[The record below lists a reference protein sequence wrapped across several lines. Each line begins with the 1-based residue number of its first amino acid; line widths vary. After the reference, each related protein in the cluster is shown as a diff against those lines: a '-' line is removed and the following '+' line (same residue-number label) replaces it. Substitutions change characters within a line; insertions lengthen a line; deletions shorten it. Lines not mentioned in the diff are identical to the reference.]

1 LRLECLTHALS
12 FGNCLRPCATPLAVS
27 LLPAQTL
34 TPANFNVNCSNGGSV
49 MKVLNA
55 EAHGREP
62 IVVHIKGVCD
72 ESLIVTR
79 NDVTLEGDS
88 PTDALN
94 ATSSTAT
101 VLTLNGSLRTSIN
114 QLSISG
120 GNQGIAAMNGASFT
134 ANSVLMTGQAM
145 GVSVTGNSSGTLQN
159 STVNGATQE
168 ALHVA
173 NGASLQVSG
182 GTVENSASFASQVTG
197 GHLTLSGGA
206 LVQNSGFQGLLA
218 QGGGSIELD
227 GATIEG
233 APNACLF
240 AFTGGTIRVIG
251 SNNLIQNCNQGLFV
265 DGGRGE
271 LSGGTI
277 SNNGTGVLISSASSV
292 LFQNGPIVQNNT
304 GDGVQVGNGSSAEFS
319 NATIQGNGGNGVKI
333 SDTSVASFG
342 PGNNGVG
349 NSQIINNQ
357 GAGLTCQSSPAVAL
371 VHGPVGTVSGNA
383 QGNNLCPTD
392 PW

>member
-1 LRLECLTHALS
+1 MFDPRAFLWKLI
-12 FGNCLRPCATPLAVS
+12 ATLCYPLAVS

-55 EAHGREP
+55 EARGREP
-62 IVVHIKGVCD
+62 IVIQIKGVCT
-72 ESLIVTR
+72 ESVIVTR
-79 NDVTLEGDS
+79 SDVTLQGDS
-88 PTDALN
+88 PSDGLK
-94 ATSSTAT
+94 ATSSSAT
-101 VLTLNGSLRTSIN
+101 VLTLNGALRTSIN
-114 QLSISG
+114 QLTITG
-120 GNQGIAAMNGASFT
+120 GNQGIAAMNAASFT
-134 ANSVLMTGQAM
+134 ATSVLITGPVM
-145 GVSVTGNSSGTLQN
+145 GVAITANASGTLQD
-159 STVNGATQE
+159 STVNGATAE

-173 NGASLQVSG
+173 NGASLQVNG

-197 GHLTLSGGA
+197 GSLTLSGGA
-206 LVQNSGFQGLLA
+206 LVQNSGFQGLVA
-218 QGGGSIELD
+218 QGGGSVELD

-240 AFTGGTIRVIG
+240 AFTGGTIRVEG

-265 DGGRGE
+265 DGGRAE
-271 LSGGTI
+271 LSGGTV
-277 SNNGTGVLISSASSV
+277 SNNGTGVLISNAGSV

-357 GAGLTCQSSPAVAL
+357 GAGLTCQPSPAVAL
-371 VHGPVGTVSGNA
+371 VHGQVGTVSGNA
-383 QGNNLCPTD
+383 QGNNFCPND

>member
-1 LRLECLTHALS
+1 MFDPRAFLWKLL
-12 FGNCLRPCATPLAVS
+12 ATLCYPLAVS

-62 IVVHIKGVCD
+62 IVLQIKGVCT
-72 ESLIVTR
+72 ESVIVTR
-79 NDVTLEGDS
+79 SDVTLQGDS
-88 PTDALN
+88 PTDGFK
-94 ATSSTAT
+94 ATSSSAT
-101 VLTLNGSLRTSIN
+101 VLTLNGALRTSVN

-120 GNQGIAAMNGASFT
+120 GYEGIAAINGASFT
-134 ANSVLMTGQAM
+134 ANSDLITGQAT
-145 GVSVTGNSSGTLQN
+145 GVAVTGNSSGTLQG
-159 STVNGATQE
+159 STVNEATQE

-173 NGASLQVSG
+173 DGASLQVNG

-206 LVQNSGFQGLLA
+206 LVQNSGFQGLVV
-218 QGGGSIELD
+218 QGSGSIELD

-251 SNNLIQNCNQGLFV
+251 SNNLIQNCNQGLYV
-265 DGGRGE
+265 NGGRAE
-271 LSGGTI
+271 LSGGTV
-277 SNNGTGVLISSASSV
+277 SNNGTGVLISNAGSV

-333 SDTSVASFG
+333 GDTSVASFQPTSG
-342 PGNNGVG
+342 GVGVG

-357 GAGLTCQSSPAVAL
+357 GAGLTCQPSPAVAL

-383 QGNNLCPTD
+383 QGNNFCPND